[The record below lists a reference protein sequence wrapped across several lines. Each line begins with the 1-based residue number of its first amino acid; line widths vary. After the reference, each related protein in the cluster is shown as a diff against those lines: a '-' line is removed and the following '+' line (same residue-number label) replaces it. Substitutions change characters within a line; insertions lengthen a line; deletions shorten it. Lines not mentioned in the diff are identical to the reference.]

1 MHEMKNVKKKK
12 KILSLNNAVD
22 SLIKAVDK
30 CRFGKQ
36 LDMFSAWQKA
46 CLQ

>member
-1 MHEMKNVKKKK
+1 MHEMENVKKN
-12 KILSLNNAVD
+12 SPNNAVD

-30 CRFGKQ
+30 CRFRKQ
-36 LDMFSAWQKA
+36 LDMVSAWQKT